1 MEFDGLSR
9 DYLEAR
15 LINWYGRRLR
25 RVTFSQSR
33 SHKKCQE
40 KRVYSKKRKELYLW
54 LYGHLC
60 QVSNKPPCWTNWSYL
75 GSSLSRSV
83 PTKLHINEQRRC
95 HKSPNNI
102 TPLYDRVINQ
112 SIHQNSTINFFVS
125 LEMFIMQWRKTS
137 ELR

>member
-1 MEFDGLSR
+1 MGEDSEGWHS
-9 DYLEAR
+9 A
-15 LINWYGRRLR
+15 
-25 RVTFSQSR
+25 SQDR
-33 SHKKCQE
+33 IKKCQG

-54 LYGHLC
+54 LYRHLC
-60 QVSNKPPCWTNWSYL
+60 QVSNKPPCWTAVLNRRVNWSYL

-83 PTKLHINEQRRC
+83 STKLHINEQRRY

-112 SIHQNSTINFFVS
+112 SIHQNSSINFFVS
-125 LEMFIMQWRKTS
+125 LEIFIMQWRKTS

>member
-1 MEFDGLSR
+1 MGEDSEGWPS
-9 DYLEAR
+9 A
-15 LINWYGRRLR
+15 
-25 RVTFSQSR
+25 SQDR
-33 SHKKCQE
+33 IKKCQE

-83 PTKLHINEQRRC
+83 STKLHINEQRRYQ
-95 HKSPNNI
+95 KSPNNI
-102 TPLYDRVINQ
+102 TPLYDCVINQ

-125 LEMFIMQWRKTS
+125 LEMFIMQWKKNQS
-137 ELR
+137 WDKIKKMDIAA